1 MRFILI
7 TIILCLYLTPLKA
20 ELFKPNPS
28 ISPEEVISIQ
38 LSALQKNSIPFK
50 AKIFNKNCRITITDT
65 GLKTLTGGRLKRMKK
80 YFRELDGEKATNI
93 YHMVLKEVEQPLL
106 ETVMKECNGNQ
117 TLASQVL
124 GLNRGTLRTK
134 LKDYNLI

>member
-1 MRFILI
+1 MAPKKKKKFNGEGKR
-7 TIILCLYLTPLKA
+7 
-20 ELFKPNPS
+20 
-28 ISPEEVISIQ
+28 
-38 LSALQKNSIPFK
+38 LSVQV
-50 AKIFNKNCRITITDT
+50 AKS
-65 GLKTLTGGRLKRMKK
+65 MQK

-106 ETVMKECNGNQ
+106 EAVMKECNGNQ

-134 LKDYNLI
+134 LKDYNFI

>member
-1 MRFILI
+1 MAPKKKKKLNGEGKR
-7 TIILCLYLTPLKA
+7 
-20 ELFKPNPS
+20 
-28 ISPEEVISIQ
+28 
-38 LSALQKNSIPFK
+38 LSLQV
-50 AKIFNKNCRITITDT
+50 AKS
-65 GLKTLTGGRLKRMKK
+65 MQK

-93 YHMVLKEVEQPLL
+93 YHMVLKEVEKPLL
-106 ETVMKECNGNQ
+106 ESVMKECNGNQ

>member
-1 MRFILI
+1 MAPKKKKKFNGEGKR
-7 TIILCLYLTPLKA
+7 
-20 ELFKPNPS
+20 
-28 ISPEEVISIQ
+28 
-38 LSALQKNSIPFK
+38 LSVQV
-50 AKIFNKNCRITITDT
+50 AKS
-65 GLKTLTGGRLKRMKK
+65 MQK

-106 ETVMKECNGNQ
+106 ETVMKECNGKQ

-134 LKDYNLI
+134 LKEYNLN

>member
-1 MRFILI
+1 MASKKKKKFNGEGKR
-7 TIILCLYLTPLKA
+7 
-20 ELFKPNPS
+20 
-28 ISPEEVISIQ
+28 
-38 LSALQKNSIPFK
+38 LSVQV
-50 AKIFNKNCRITITDT
+50 AKS
-65 GLKTLTGGRLKRMKK
+65 MQK

-106 ETVMKECNGNQ
+106 ETVMKECNRNQ